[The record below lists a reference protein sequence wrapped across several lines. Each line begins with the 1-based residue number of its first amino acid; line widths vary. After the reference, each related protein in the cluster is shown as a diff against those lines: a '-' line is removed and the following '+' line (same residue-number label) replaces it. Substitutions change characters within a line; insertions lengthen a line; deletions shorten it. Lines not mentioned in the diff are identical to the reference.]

1 MKKTILGLFLACL
14 LVFTSIGA
22 PAAAAS
28 LPLDL
33 RGHWAASYAITL
45 LENGVITG
53 DPDGRYHPGDY
64 LTREEAAALLAR
76 LFAGKGLPTVRQGA
90 APYTDIAGRWS
101 QSAIQTLWAAGIL
114 DEGTQFRPAAAISR
128 ADIARYIAYLTV
140 LTEQPE
146 EEPLPEEPA
155 EPPVEELPA
164 EEPAPDEELPAE
176 EPTPD
181 EEQTP
186 AEEPAPDEE
195 QPTEEPAPDEE
206 QTPVEE
212 PAPDEEQ
219 PTEEPTPD
227 QEQTPTEEPPAEEP
241 APEEEP
247 DDGPDTLDEVRAR
260 LAAGA
265 PAAFPDLPAGE
276 VAACVQYLDE
286 RGIIIGDNTGLY
298 HPGNPLTRGETAA
311 LLFRVSGLPLSQ
323 TTFPA
328 LPTKNVISVPYIS
341 QVYPVYA
348 PVGCEPTSLLMG
360 LQAKGYATNVTL
372 RQFLDAMPKTT
383 SNPAKGFVGSP
394 YRADP
399 TKKTRTTI
407 YPTKLAEYGRQYG
420 NVIDLT
426 GATTQQIQLEVLSG
440 NPVVAYVTLYWQTP
454 YYRYYNIE
462 GQTQRLLSNNHAVLV
477 CGYNAANHTY
487 YIADPY
493 NVSRPQQPYFYWVSG
508 YLFDELYNVRHHALA
523 IA

>member
-53 DPDGRYHPGDY
+53 YPDGRYHPGDY

-128 ADIARYIAYLTV
+128 ADIARYIAYLTD

-146 EEPLPEEPA
+146 EAPLPEEPV
-155 EPPVEELPA
+155 EPPVEEQPVAEPAPGEEQAPTEELPAEELVPNEEQAPAEEPPAEEPAPDEEQTPAEELPA
-164 EEPAPDEELPAE
+164 EEPAPDEE
-176 EPTPD
+176 
-181 EEQTP
+181 
-186 AEEPAPDEE
+186 
-195 QPTEEPAPDEE
+195 
-206 QTPVEE
+206 
-212 PAPDEEQ
+212 
-219 PTEEPTPD
+219 
-227 QEQTPTEEPPAEEP
+227 QTPTEEQPSEEP
-241 APEEEP
+241 ALEEEP
-247 DDGPDTLDEVRAR
+247 DDGPATLDEVRAQ

-276 VAACVQYLDE
+276 VAACVQYLYE
-286 RGIIIGDNTGLY
+286 RGIITGDNTGLY